1 LPWLG
6 ARMAP
11 TWGERVPM
19 AGVGRNEPCWCGSGV
34 KAKRCC
40 GVRRGPSGPDLARAF
55 LVEQRRAS
63 SPVLRRA
70 INDVEALVEL
80 YEAVAVLPR
89 VDLSCQLRL
98 PRLLSP
104 ELERLRSAIA
114 EDDGDEIQQ
123 ALPDALAQVDNV
135 LVRADLARAVIGL
148 REAGR
153 ITEEVAA
160 AALLDLDS
168 DADALVREALI
179 AALAV
184 DCGAARTP
192 SGLVLVG

>member
-1 LPWLG
+1 
-6 ARMAP
+6 
-11 TWGERVPM
+11 
-19 AGVGRNEPCWCGSGV
+19 
-34 KAKRCC
+34 
-40 GVRRGPSGPDLARAF
+40 
-55 LVEQRRAS
+55 
-63 SPVLRRA
+63 VLRRA

-80 YEAVAVLPR
+80 YEAVAELPR

-114 EDDGDEIQQ
+114 EDDGDEVQR
-123 ALPDALAQVDNV
+123 ALPDALVQVDNV
-135 LVRADLARAVIGL
+135 LVRADLARAVISL
-148 REAGR
+148 RGAGR

>member
-1 LPWLG
+1 
-6 ARMAP
+6 
-11 TWGERVPM
+11 M
-19 AGVGRNEPCWCGSGV
+19 AGVGRNEPCPCGSGV

-40 GVRRGPSGPDLARAF
+40 GVRRGPSGPELARAF

-63 SPVLRRA
+63 SPALRRA
-70 INDVEALVEL
+70 IDDVDDLIAL
-80 YEAVAVLPR
+80 YGAVAELPSL
-89 VDLSCQLRL
+89 DLSCQLRL

-104 ELERLRSAIA
+104 ELERLRSAII
-114 EDDGDEIQQ
+114 DDDDDEVQQ
-123 ALPDALAQVDNV
+123 ALPDALAQMDNV
-135 LVRADLARAVIGL
+135 VVRAELARAVIAL

-153 ITEEVAA
+153 VTDEVAA

-168 DADALVREALI
+168 DADALMREALV

-192 SGLVLVG
+192 SGLVLAG

>member
-1 LPWLG
+1 MALG
-6 ARMAP
+6 VR
-11 TWGERVPM
+11 GRVPM
-19 AGVGRNEPCWCGSGV
+19 AGVGRNDPCSCGSGV

-40 GVRRGPSGPDLARAF
+40 GVRRGPSGPELAKAF

-63 SPVLRRA
+63 SPALRPV
-70 INDVEALVEL
+70 INDVDVLIEL
-80 YEAVAVLPR
+80 YEAVAELPR
-89 VDLSCQLRL
+89 RDLSCQLRL

-114 EDDGDEIQQ
+114 DDDGDEIQQ
-123 ALPDALAQVDNV
+123 VLPDALAQVDNL
-135 LVRADLARAVIGL
+135 LVRADLARAVLAL

-153 ITEEVAA
+153 VSEEVAA

-168 DADALVREALI
+168 DADALVREALV

>member
-1 LPWLG
+1 
-6 ARMAP
+6 
-11 TWGERVPM
+11 M
-19 AGVGRNEPCWCGSGV
+19 AGVGRNEPCPCGSGV

-40 GVRRGPSGPDLARAF
+40 GVRRGPSGPELARAF

-63 SPVLRRA
+63 SPALRRA
-70 INDVEALVEL
+70 IDGVDDLIAL
-80 YEAVAVLPR
+80 YGAVAQLPSL
-89 VDLSCQLRL
+89 DLSCQLRL

-104 ELERLRSAIA
+104 ELERLRLAII
-114 EDDGDEIQQ
+114 DDDDDEVQQ
-123 ALPDALAQVDNV
+123 ALPDALAQMDNV
-135 LVRADLARAVIGL
+135 VVRAELARAVIAL

-153 ITEEVAA
+153 VTDEVAA

-168 DADALVREALI
+168 DADALMREALV

-192 SGLVLVG
+192 SGLVLAG

>member
-1 LPWLG
+1 MTPASG
-6 ARMAP
+6 
-11 TWGERVPM
+11 GGDQV

-40 GVRRGPSGPDLARAF
+40 GVRRGPSGPEVAKAF
-55 LVEQRRAS
+55 LVDQRRKS
-63 SPVLRRA
+63 SPALRRV
-70 INDVEALVEL
+70 IDDVDALIEL
-80 YEAVAVLPR
+80 YGAVATLPSL
-89 VDLSCQLRL
+89 DLSCQLRL

-104 ELERLRSAIA
+104 ELERLRSAIT
-114 EDDGDEIQQ
+114 DDDDDEIQH
-123 ALPDALAQVDNV
+123 ALPGALAQVDNV
-135 LVRADLARAVIGL
+135 FVRVELAQAVIAL

-153 ITEEVAA
+153 VSEEVAA

-168 DADALVREALI
+168 DADALVREALL

-192 SGLVLVG
+192 SGLVLAG

>member
-1 LPWLG
+1 
-6 ARMAP
+6 MA
-11 TWGERVPM
+11 
-19 AGVGRNEPCWCGSGV
+19 AVGRNEPCWCGSRV

-40 GVRRGPSGPDLARAF
+40 GVRRGPSEPERAKAF

-63 SPVLRRA
+63 SPALLRA
-70 INDVEALVEL
+70 IDDVDDLIEL
-80 YEAVAVLPR
+80 YEAVAELPR

-104 ELERLRSAIA
+104 ELERLRSAIT
-114 EDDGDEIQQ
+114 EHDDDEVQQ
-123 ALPDALAQVDNV
+123 ALPDALAQIDNV
-135 LVRADLARAVIGL
+135 LVRADLARAVIAL

-153 ITEEVAA
+153 VTDEVAA

-168 DADALVREALI
+168 DAHALVREALL

>member
-1 LPWLG
+1 
-6 ARMAP
+6 MA
-11 TWGERVPM
+11 
-19 AGVGRNEPCWCGSGV
+19 AVGRNEPCRCGGGV

-40 GVRRGPSGPDLARAF
+40 GVRRGLSGPELAKAF

-63 SPVLRRA
+63 SLALRRA
-70 INDVEALVEL
+70 IDDVDDLIAL
-80 YEAVAVLPR
+80 YEAVAKLPR
-89 VDLSCQLRL
+89 LDLSCQLRL

-114 EDDGDEIQQ
+114 DDDDDEIQQ
-123 ALPDALAQVDNV
+123 ALPGALAQVDTV
-135 LVRADLARAVIGL
+135 FVRADLARAVIAL

-153 ITEEVAA
+153 ITDEVAA

-168 DADALVREALI
+168 DADALLRGALLT
-179 AALAV
+179 ALAV

-192 SGLVLVG
+192 SGLVLAG

>member
-1 LPWLG
+1 
-6 ARMAP
+6 
-11 TWGERVPM
+11 M
-19 AGVGRNEPCWCGSGV
+19 AGIGRNEPCRCGSGV
-34 KAKRCC
+34 KAKHCC
-40 GVRRGPSGPDLARAF
+40 GVRRGPSGPELAKAF

-63 SPVLRRA
+63 SPALRRA
-70 INDVEALVEL
+70 IDDVDDLIEL
-80 YEAVAVLPR
+80 YEAVGELPNM
-89 VDLSCQLRL
+89 DLSCQLRL

-114 EDDGDEIQQ
+114 EGDGDEIRE

-135 LVRADLARAVIGL
+135 LVRAELARAVIAL

-153 ITEEVAA
+153 VTEEVAA

-168 DADALVREALI
+168 DADALVREALV

-184 DCGAARTP
+184 DCGAAGTP
-192 SGLVLVG
+192 SGLVLAG

>member
-1 LPWLG
+1 
-6 ARMAP
+6 
-11 TWGERVPM
+11 M
-19 AGVGRNEPCWCGSGV
+19 AGVGRNDPCSCGSGV

-40 GVRRGPSGPDLARAF
+40 GVRRGPSGPELAKAF

-63 SPVLRRA
+63 SPALRPV
-70 INDVEALVEL
+70 INDVDVLIEL
-80 YEAVAVLPR
+80 YEAVAELPR
-89 VDLSCQLRL
+89 RDLSCQLRL

-114 EDDGDEIQQ
+114 DDDGDEIQQ
-123 ALPDALAQVDNV
+123 VLPDALAQVDNL
-135 LVRADLARAVIGL
+135 LVRADLARAVLAL

-153 ITEEVAA
+153 VSEEVAA

-168 DADALVREALI
+168 DADALVREALV